1 MNKYIIIAAIVVV
14 LLLLPKK
21 TKNEPSSNPM
31 LIEDDI
37 IDALQG
43 LKAKYG
49 KDNAAMIERLFR
61 LETAHFK
68 SSQWMN
74 ARTPGMEIGGGV
86 KEFPYG
92 WSSLYEFAKA
102 YDYEPGDFS
111 TWTHAENKTG
121 KIKTFI
127 VFPSVKAAFDFVGY
141 LMKKRNWNFGSWFS
155 TKETSQRQYVD
166 TLNTIRARYVE
177 TL

>member
-1 MNKYIIIAAIVVV
+1 MKNYLIIGAVLLF

-21 TKNEPSSNPM
+21 TAQTENNPM
-31 LIEDDI
+31 LAEDDI
-37 IDALQG
+37 IDSLRQ
-43 LKAKYG
+43 LKNKYG
-49 KDNAAMIERLFR
+49 SEKAAMIERLFR

-68 SSQWMN
+68 SSQWTN

-86 KEFPYG
+86 RTFPFG
-92 WSSLYEFAKA
+92 WSSLYEFSKA

-111 TWTHAENKTG
+111 TWTHPENRTG

-127 VFPSVKAAFDFVGY
+127 VFPNVKAAFDFVGY
-141 LMKKRNWNFGSWFS
+141 LMNKRNWNFGSWYS
-155 TKETSQRQYVD
+155 TRPEYQQNYID

-177 TL
+177 AL